1 MWRSIEIASDV
12 WGPLLNR
19 NAKEAETMAHRKLIS
34 LAAVGFFLS
43 ALALGT
49 GWAQDVPATAGAF
62 AAYCT
67 PLKKGCATKIEAVQV
82 GAMMESLN
90 SAKPT
95 TVCTVPDGIEAAA
108 GHQAIV
114 AWLSAHP
121 ATANLS
127 TENGINAA
135 IKALWNCQGSVATG
149 VTSRGVPDK
158 TDAFVAF
165 CDDTKHYAKC
175 ANEVVQASINAYFA
189 KEIND
194 KSAHCTSPDG
204 VETQELTIKVLA
216 WLKGHKELYGQ
227 ATEVGTAAAIDHLW
241 PCH

>member
-1 MWRSIEIASDV
+1 MTE
-12 WGPLLNR
+12 
-19 NAKEAETMAHRKLIS
+19 RKLIS
-34 LAAVGFFLS
+34 LPAVVLFLT
-43 ALALGT
+43 ACGLGT
-49 GWAQDVPATAGAF
+49 ARAQDVPSTAGAF

-67 PLKKGCATKIEAVQV
+67 PLKKGCAVKIEAVQI
-82 GAMMESLN
+82 GAMMESSK

-95 TVCTVPDGIEAAA
+95 PVCTVPDGIEAEA
-108 GHQAIV
+108 GHKAII

-135 IKALWNCQGSVATG
+135 IKALWNCQESVSTG

-158 TDAFVAF
+158 TGAFVAF

-189 KEIND
+189 KEMNG
-194 KSAHCTSPDG
+194 KSEHCSSPDG
-204 VETQELTIKVLA
+204 VETRELTTKVLA
-216 WLKGHKELYGQ
+216 WLKDHRDLYGQ
-227 ATEVGTAAAIDHLW
+227 ATPVGTAAAIDHLW